1 MEVVSLNKIVVCV
14 PAEVLELLVV
24 DVDGLVVGGVGA
36 TKVTFVI
43 FPMPLVSLNVK
54 VNLFPVEG
62 DVKETAKFGDD
73 CLGEQ
78 LAVDFPLILR
88 INLQTYFL
96 GPFSTSALKLS
107 TYKLKGNYKRD
118 FNFAY

>member
-1 MEVVSLNKIVVCV
+1 MGVLFPVLVILVGVVRIS
-14 PAEVLELLVV
+14 
-24 DVDGLVVGGVGA
+24 DVAGLVVKPTVVFNVVVVGVGA
-36 TKVTFVI
+36 RKVTFVI

-78 LAVDFPLILR
+78 FAVDFPLILI

-96 GPFSTSALKLS
+96 GPFCTSALKLS
-107 TYKLKGNYKRD
+107 TYKLT
-118 FNFAY
+118 